1 MPTVLGVRTPLESP
15 LPHQGP
21 PHIMAATFP
30 GEHVQVHRA
39 RHLLAV
45 ALALFVTLP
54 RVGAAADDKKRAER
68 EALKASLMQVLQR
81 DPLNASRVGVH
92 MMSLD
97 DGSVVFSHNADE
109 LLNPA
114 SNVKLVTAAAALVTL
129 GPEYRFE
136 TEFLLE
142 PESDGIKAKTLY
154 VRGKGDPSLTT
165 ERLYAIVA
173 DLFHTGLREV
183 QDIVVDDSW
192 FDAERTPPGYDQEE
206 SDRAY
211 MAPTGAVSLNWNS
224 VGVYLRPGDAVG
236 AKGVV
241 ELEPQSDFFVVE
253 NALTTG
259 NRRAR
264 RFSVSSEAAGAQ
276 QKIVVRGQV
285 PQGGGYMSVWK
296 KIDSPPMYF
305 GQTLKQ
311 QLLMRGIKVKGKVK
325 LATTPPKMKL
335 VYVSHS
341 DTFDIVLK
349 RLNKLSS
356 NFVAE
361 TLLKAMGAEVRGAP
375 GTFAKGIDVVE
386 DFLAR
391 EVGIPRGTYVMKN
404 GSGLND
410 TNRFSAAQF
419 DRILRHMYERFPLA
433 PEYLS
438 SLGIAGK
445 DGTLKYRFDGT
456 EAVGRLRAKT
466 GTLENVSALSGY
478 VQAAGGEKFIFSMMV
493 NDYPGRSGPVVRG
506 LDALGTAVAS
516 VGSSMGPG
524 RAVAELASGE
534 KSSGAS
540 AEVSSRVKTYLA
552 LGSQRDPRNIGFLRT
567 AWRSEKDPA
576 VRAVVAES
584 LYQSNPQDYLG
595 VRTLLDSYSAGTEVF
610 GRLRTVARE
619 LSVEVPGL
627 GSLVELAA
635 SGNAEALARVIELS
649 GASAGD
655 AAAENEMAE
664 GLGAVAR
671 TAPEELVQALRGAA
685 NTDREVA
692 TSLLAR
698 GLVQAGEAEHPFWKA
713 LRKTLGSTDTK
724 LAEFARTLE
733 GSLSRKVA
741 EEKAPKPQQ
750 LVPAQVVAPAA
761 AVPVGP
767 GPIERTAETRP
778 GG

>member
-1 MPTVLGVRTPLESP
+1 
-15 LPHQGP
+15 
-21 PHIMAATFP
+21 MAATFP

-39 RHLLAV
+39 RTLLAV
-45 ALALFVTLP
+45 TVALFVTLP
-54 RVGAAADDKKRAER
+54 RAGSAADDKKRAER

-81 DPLNASRVGVH
+81 EPLNASRVGIH

-97 DGSVVFSHNADE
+97 DGTVVFSHNADE

-114 SNVKLVTAAAALVTL
+114 SNVKLVTSAAALVTL
-129 GPEYRFE
+129 GSEYRYD
-136 TEFLLE
+136 TEFLVE

-154 VRGKGDPSLTT
+154 VRGKGDPTINT
-165 ERLYAIVA
+165 ERLYGIVA
-173 DLFHTGLREV
+173 ELVHTGLREV
-183 QDIVVDDSW
+183 QDVIVDDSW
-192 FDAERTPPGYDQEE
+192 FDAERTPPGFDQED

-211 MAPTGAVSLNWNS
+211 MAPTGALSLNWNA
-224 VGVYLRPGDAVG
+224 VGVFLRPGETVG

-241 ELEPQSDFFVVE
+241 EIEPPSDFFVVD
-253 NALTTG
+253 NGLTTG
-259 NRRAR
+259 NSRAR
-264 RFSVSSEAAGAQ
+264 RFSVASDAAGAQ
-276 QKIVVRGQV
+276 QKIVVKGQV
-285 PQGGGYMSVWK
+285 PQGGSYMSVYK
-296 KIDSPPMYF
+296 KIDNPPMYF

-311 QLLMRGIKVKGKVK
+311 MLTARGVKVRGKVK
-325 LATTPPKMKL
+325 PGVTPQKAKL

-349 RLNKLSS
+349 RLNKMSS
-356 NFVAE
+356 NFIAE
-361 TLLKAMGAEVRGAP
+361 TLLKTMGAEVRGAP
-375 GTFAKGIDVVE
+375 GTFANGIDVVE

-410 TNRFSAAQF
+410 TNRFSAAQL
-419 DRILRHMYERFPLA
+419 DRVLKYMYERFPMA

-506 LDALGTAVAS
+506 LDSLGAAVAS
-516 VGSSMGPG
+516 VGSTMGPG
-524 RAVAELASGE
+524 RTVAELASEE
-534 KSSGAS
+534 KSSTPM
-540 AEVSSRVKTYLA
+540 AEVTSRVKTYLA
-552 LGSQRDPRNIGFLRT
+552 LASQRDARNIGFLRT
-567 AWRSEKDPA
+567 AWRSERDPA

-595 VRTLLDSYSAGTEVF
+595 VRTLLDSYSAGTDVY
-610 GRLRTVARE
+610 GRLRSVARE

-627 GSLVELAA
+627 GSMVELAA
-635 SGNAEALARVIELS
+635 SGNAEALARVIELA

-655 AAAENEMAE
+655 ATSESEMAE

-671 TAPEELVQALRGAA
+671 TAPEELVQALRTASA
-685 NTDREVA
+685 KDREAA
-692 TSLLAR
+692 TTLLAR
-698 GLVQAGEAEHPFWKA
+698 GLVQAGDAEHPFWKG
-713 LRKTLGSTDTK
+713 LRKSLGSTDAK
-724 LAEFARTLE
+724 LAEFSRTLE
-733 GSLSRKVA
+733 GALSRKVA
-741 EEKAPKPQQ
+741 EAKAPKP
-750 LVPAQVVAPAA
+750 PAQQVVAPAS
-761 AVPVGP
+761 AVQVGP
-767 GPIERTAETRP
+767 NAIERTAETRP

>member
-1 MPTVLGVRTPLESP
+1 
-15 LPHQGP
+15 
-21 PHIMAATFP
+21 MAVTFP

-39 RHLLAV
+39 RSLLAV
-45 ALALFVTLP
+45 TFAIFVTFP
-54 RVGAAADDKKRAER
+54 RAGAAAADDKKRAER

-81 DPLNASRVGVH
+81 EPLNASRVGVH

-97 DGSVVFSHNADE
+97 DGTVVFSQNADE

-114 SNVKLVTAAAALVTL
+114 SNVKLVTSAAALVTL

-136 TEFLLE
+136 TEFLVE
-142 PESDGIKAKTLY
+142 PESDGLKAKTLY
-154 VRGKGDPSLTT
+154 VRGKGDPSINT
-165 ERLYAIVA
+165 ERLYGMVA

-183 QDIVVDDSW
+183 QDIVVDEAW
-192 FDAERTPPGYDQEE
+192 FDPERTPPGYDQED

-211 MAPTGAVSLNWNS
+211 MAPTGALSLNWNA
-224 VGVYLRPGDAVG
+224 VGVYLRPGDTVG

-241 ELEPQSDFFVVE
+241 ELEPPSDYFAVD
-253 NALTTG
+253 NQLTTG
-259 NRRAR
+259 NHRAR
-264 RFSVSSEAAGAQ
+264 RFSVASDAAGAQ

-285 PQGGGYMSVWK
+285 AQGGGYMSVYK
-296 KIDSPPMYF
+296 KIDNPPMYF

-311 QLLMRGIKVKGKVK
+311 MLNARGVKVKGKVK
-325 LATTPPKMKL
+325 PGVTPQKAKL
-335 VYVSHS
+335 VYVAHS
-341 DTFDIVLK
+341 ETFDVILK
-349 RLNKLSS
+349 RLNKVSS
-356 NFVAE
+356 NFIAE
-361 TLLKAMGAEVRGAP
+361 MLLKTMGAEARGVP
-375 GTFAKGIDVVE
+375 GSFAKGIDVVE
-386 DFLAR
+386 DFLSR

-410 TNRFSAAQF
+410 ANRFSAAQM
-419 DRILRHMYERFPLA
+419 DRILRYMYQRFPLA

-445 DGTLKYRFDGT
+445 DGTLRYRFDGT

-506 LDALGTAVAS
+506 LDALGAAVAS
-516 VGSSMGPG
+516 VGSTLGPG
-524 RAVAELASGE
+524 RAVAELASEE
-534 KSSGAS
+534 KSSS
-540 AEVSSRVKTYLA
+540 PLAEVTSRVKTYLA

-567 AWRSEKDPA
+567 AWRSERDPA
-576 VRAVVAES
+576 VRAVLAES

-595 VRTLLDSYSAGTEVF
+595 VRTLLDSYSAGSEVY

-619 LSVEVPGL
+619 LSMEVPGL
-627 GSLVELAA
+627 GSMVELAA
-635 SGNAEALARVIELS
+635 SGNAEALSRIVELS
-649 GASAGD
+649 GASLGD
-655 AAAENEMAE
+655 AGSESEMVE

-671 TAPEELVQALRGAA
+671 TAPEELVQALRSASA
-685 NTDREVA
+685 KDREVA

-713 LRKTLGSTDTK
+713 LKKSLGSTDTK
-724 LAEFARTLE
+724 AAEFARSLE

-750 LVPAQVVAPAA
+750 LVPTQVVAPAA
-761 AVPVGP
+761 VVPMGP
-767 GPIERTAETRP
+767 AAERTAETRP

>member
-1 MPTVLGVRTPLESP
+1 M
-15 LPHQGP
+15 
-21 PHIMAATFP
+21 
-30 GEHVQVHRA
+30 
-39 RHLLAV
+39 
-45 ALALFVTLP
+45 
-54 RVGAAADDKKRAER
+54 
-68 EALKASLMQVLQR
+68 
-81 DPLNASRVGVH
+81 
-92 MMSLD
+92 
-97 DGSVVFSHNADE
+97 
-109 LLNPA
+109 
-114 SNVKLVTAAAALVTL
+114 
-129 GPEYRFE
+129 
-136 TEFLLE
+136 
-142 PESDGIKAKTLY
+142 
-154 VRGKGDPSLTT
+154 
-165 ERLYAIVA
+165 
-173 DLFHTGLREV
+173 
-183 QDIVVDDSW
+183 
-192 FDAERTPPGYDQEE
+192 
-206 SDRAY
+206 
-211 MAPTGAVSLNWNS
+211 
-224 VGVYLRPGDAVG
+224 
-236 AKGVV
+236 
-241 ELEPQSDFFVVE
+241 
-253 NALTTG
+253 
-259 NRRAR
+259 
-264 RFSVSSEAAGAQ
+264 
-276 QKIVVRGQV
+276 
-285 PQGGGYMSVWK
+285 
-296 KIDSPPMYF
+296 
-305 GQTLKQ
+305 
-311 QLLMRGIKVKGKVK
+311 
-325 LATTPPKMKL
+325 
-335 VYVSHS
+335 
-341 DTFDIVLK
+341 
-349 RLNKLSS
+349 
-356 NFVAE
+356 
-361 TLLKAMGAEVRGAP
+361 
-375 GTFAKGIDVVE
+375 VE

-410 TNRFSAAQF
+410 TNRFSATQF

-506 LDALGTAVAS
+506 LDALGSAVAS

-671 TAPEELVQALRGAA
+671 TAPEELVQALRGAG

-750 LVPAQVVAPAA
+750 LVPTQVVAPSAA
-761 AVPVGP
+761 LPMGP
-767 GPIERTAETRP
+767 GPNQRTAETRP

>member
-1 MPTVLGVRTPLESP
+1 
-15 LPHQGP
+15 
-21 PHIMAATFP
+21 MAAIFP
-30 GEHVQVHRA
+30 GEPVLFHRA
-39 RHLLAV
+39 RNLLAV
-45 ALALFVTLP
+45 TVALFVTLP
-54 RVGAAADDKKRAER
+54 RPGLALDDKKRAER

-81 DPLNASRVGVH
+81 EPLSASRVGVH
-92 MMSLD
+92 MLSLD

-136 TEFLLE
+136 TEFLVE
-142 PESDGIKAKTLY
+142 PESDGIKARTLY

-165 ERLYAIVA
+165 ERLFAIVG
-173 DLFHTGLREV
+173 DLVHTGLREV

-192 FDAERTPPGYDQEE
+192 FDAERTPPGYDQED

-211 MAPTGAVSLNWNS
+211 MAPTGALSLNWNA
-224 VGVYLRPGDAVG
+224 VGVYLRPGDGVG
-236 AKGVV
+236 ARGVV

-264 RFSVSSEAAGAQ
+264 RFSVFSDAAGAQ

-285 PQGGGYMSVWK
+285 PQGSGYMSVWK
-296 KIDSPPMYF
+296 KIDNPPMYF

-311 QLLMRGIKVKGKVK
+311 LLVLRGVKVKGRVK
-325 LATTPPKMKL
+325 QAATPPRSKL

-361 TLLKAMGAEVRGAP
+361 TLLKTMGAEVRGAP
-375 GTFAKGIDVVE
+375 GSFAKGIDVVE
-386 DFLAR
+386 DFLSR
-391 EVGIPRGTYVMKN
+391 EVGLPRGTYVMKN

-410 TNRFSAAQF
+410 TNRFSAAQLG
-419 DRILRHMYERFPLA
+419 RILRHMYERFPLA

-478 VQAAGGEKFIFSMMV
+478 VQAAGGEKFIFSTLV

-516 VGSSMGPG
+516 VGSTLGPG
-524 RAVAELASGE
+524 RAVAELASGD
-534 KSSGAS
+534 KASSGPP

-567 AWRSEKDPA
+567 AWRSERDPA

-655 AAAENEMAE
+655 AAAEGEMAE

-671 TAPEELVQALRGAA
+671 TAPEELVQALRGAT

-692 TSLLAR
+692 TRLLAR
-698 GLVQAGEAEHPFWKA
+698 GLAQAGEAEHPFWKA
-713 LRKTLGSTDTK
+713 LSKTLGSTDTK
-724 LAEFARTLE
+724 LADFARSLE
-733 GSLSRKVA
+733 GMLSRKVA
-741 EEKAPKPQQ
+741 EEKAPKPQP

-761 AVPVGP
+761 AVPLGP

>member
-1 MPTVLGVRTPLESP
+1 
-15 LPHQGP
+15 
-21 PHIMAATFP
+21 MAAIFP
-30 GEHVQVHRA
+30 GEHVQDHRA
-39 RHLLAV
+39 RPLLAV
-45 ALALFVTLP
+45 TVALFVMLP
-54 RVGAAADDKKRAER
+54 RVGFGAADDKKRAER

-81 DPLNASRVGVH
+81 EPLNASRVGVH

-114 SNVKLVTAAAALVTL
+114 SNVKLVTSAAALVTL

-136 TEFLLE
+136 TEFLVE
-142 PESDGIKAKTLY
+142 TESDGVKTKTLY
-154 VRGKGDPSLTT
+154 VRGKGDPSITT
-165 ERLYAIVA
+165 ERLYGIVS

-192 FDAERTPPGYDQEE
+192 FDAERTPPGFDQED

-211 MAPTGAVSLNWNS
+211 MAPTGALSLNWNA
-224 VGVYLRPGDAVG
+224 VGVFLRPGDTVG
-236 AKGVV
+236 SKGVV
-241 ELEPQSDFFVVE
+241 EIEPQSDFFVVE
-253 NALTTG
+253 SALTTG
-259 NRRAR
+259 NARSR
-264 RFSVSSEAAGAQ
+264 RFSVASDAAGAQ
-276 QKIVVRGQV
+276 QKIIVRGQV
-285 PQGGGYMSVWK
+285 PHGGAYMSVYK
-296 KIDSPPMYF
+296 KIDNPPMYF

-311 QLLMRGIKVKGKVK
+311 MLNARGVKVKGKVK
-325 LATTPPKMKL
+325 QGLAPQKAKL
-335 VYVSHS
+335 VYVAHS
-341 DTFDIVLK
+341 DTFDIILK

-361 TLLKAMGAEVRGAP
+361 TLLKVMGAESRGVP

-386 DFLAR
+386 DFLSR

-410 TNRFSAAQF
+410 ANRFSATQM
-419 DRILRHMYERFPLA
+419 DRILRYMYERFPLA

-506 LDALGTAVAS
+506 LDSLGAAVAS
-516 VGSSMGPG
+516 VGSTMGPG
-524 RAVAELASGE
+524 RTVAELASEE
-534 KSSGAS
+534 KSSTPM
-540 AEVSSRVKTYLA
+540 AEVTSRVKTYLA
-552 LGSQRDPRNIGFLRT
+552 LGSQRDARNIGFLRT
-567 AWRSEKDPA
+567 AWRSERDPA

-595 VRTLLDSYSAGTEVF
+595 VRTLLDSYSAGTDVY
-610 GRLRTVARE
+610 GRLRAVARE

-627 GSLVELAA
+627 GAMVELAA
-635 SGNAEALARVIELS
+635 SGNAEALARIIELA

-655 AAAENEMAE
+655 AASESEMAE

-671 TAPEELVQALRGAA
+671 TAPEELVQAMRTASA
-685 NTDREVA
+685 RDRETA
-692 TSLLAR
+692 TTLLAR
-698 GLVQAGEAEHPFWKA
+698 GLVQAGDAEHPFWKA
-713 LRKTLGSTDTK
+713 LRKSLGSTDTK
-724 LAEFARTLE
+724 LAEFSRSLE

-741 EEKAPKPQQ
+741 EEKAPKP
-750 LVPAQVVAPAA
+750 LVPVQVVAPAA
-761 AVPVGP
+761 SAPIGP
-767 GPIERTAETRP
+767 GSVERTAETRP

>member
-1 MPTVLGVRTPLESP
+1 
-15 LPHQGP
+15 
-21 PHIMAATFP
+21 MAATFP

-39 RHLLAV
+39 RTLLAV
-45 ALALFVTLP
+45 TVAIFVTLP
-54 RVGAAADDKKRAER
+54 RVGVAADDKKRAER

-114 SNVKLVTAAAALVTL
+114 SNVKLVTSAAALVAL

-136 TEFLLE
+136 TEFLVE
-142 PESDGIKAKTLY
+142 QESDGFKAKTLY
-154 VRGKGDPSLTT
+154 VRGKGDPSVTT
-165 ERLYAIVA
+165 ERLYGIVGE
-173 DLFHTGLREV
+173 LFHTGLREV
-183 QDIVVDDSW
+183 QDIIVDDSW
-192 FDAERTPPGYDQEE
+192 FDAERTPPGFDQED

-211 MAPTGAVSLNWNS
+211 MAPTGALSLNWNA
-224 VGVYLRPGDAVG
+224 VGVFLRPGEAVG

-241 ELEPQSDFFVVE
+241 ELEPQSEFFIVE

-264 RFSVSSEAAGAQ
+264 RFSVASDAAGAQ
-276 QKIVVRGQV
+276 QKIIVRGQV
-285 PQGGGYMSVWK
+285 PEGGGYMSVYK
-296 KIDSPPMYF
+296 KIDNPPMYF

-311 QLLMRGIKVKGKVK
+311 MLGARGIKVKGKVK
-325 LATTPPKMKL
+325 PGVTPRQSRL
-335 VYVSHS
+335 VYVAQS
-341 DTFDIVLK
+341 DTFDIILK

-361 TLLKAMGAEVRGAP
+361 TLLKTMGAEGRGAP
-375 GTFAKGIDVVE
+375 GSFAKGIDVVE
-386 DFLAR
+386 DFLSR

-410 TNRFSAAQF
+410 ANRFSAAQL
-419 DRILRHMYERFPLA
+419 DRILRYMYDRFPLA

-445 DGTLKYRFDGT
+445 DGTLRYRFDGT
-456 EAVGRLRAKT
+456 DAVGRLRAKT

-524 RAVAELASGE
+524 RAVAELAGE
-534 KSSGAS
+534 KSSGPS
-540 AEVSSRVKTYLA
+540 TEVTSRVKTYLA
-552 LGSQRDPRNIGFLRT
+552 LASQRDTRNIGFLRT
-567 AWRSEKDPA
+567 AWRTEKDPA

-595 VRTLLDSYSAGTEVF
+595 VRTLLDSYSAGTDVY

-627 GSLVELAA
+627 GSMVELAA
-635 SGNAEALARVIELS
+635 SGNAEALSRVIELA

-655 AAAENEMAE
+655 VASEGEMAE

-671 TAPEELVQALRGAA
+671 TAPEELVQALRVASNA
-685 NTDREVA
+685 DREVS
-692 TSLLAR
+692 TTLLAR
-698 GLVQAGEAEHPFWKA
+698 GLIQAGEAEHPFWKA
-713 LRKTLGSTDTK
+713 LKKSLGSSDPK
-724 LAEFARTLE
+724 LAEFARGLD
-733 GSLSRKVA
+733 GALSRKVA
-741 EEKAPKPQQ
+741 EEKAPKQ
-750 LVPAQVVAPAA
+750 LVPTQVVAPSAA
-761 AVPVGP
+761 MPLGP
-767 GPIERTAETRP
+767 GSIERTAETRP

>member
-1 MPTVLGVRTPLESP
+1 
-15 LPHQGP
+15 
-21 PHIMAATFP
+21 MAATFP
-30 GEHVQVHRA
+30 GEYVQVHRA
-39 RHLLAV
+39 RTLLAV
-45 ALALFVTLP
+45 TAAIFVTLP
-54 RVGAAADDKKRAER
+54 RAGAAADDKKRAER

-114 SNVKLVTAAAALVTL
+114 SNVKLVTSAAALVTL

-136 TEFLLE
+136 TEFLVE
-142 PESDGIKAKTLY
+142 QESDGFKAKTLY
-154 VRGKGDPSLTT
+154 VRGKGDPSINT
-165 ERLYAIVA
+165 ERLYGIVS

-192 FDAERTPPGYDQEE
+192 FDAERTPPGFDQED

-211 MAPTGAVSLNWNS
+211 MAPTGALSLNWNA
-224 VGVYLRPGDAVG
+224 VGVFLRPGEAVG

-241 ELEPQSDFFVVE
+241 EIEPQSDFFVVE

-264 RFSVSSEAAGAQ
+264 RFSVASDAAGAQ
-276 QKIVVRGQV
+276 QKIIVRGQV
-285 PQGGGYMSVWK
+285 PEAGGYMSVYK
-296 KIDSPPMYF
+296 KIDNPPMYF

-311 QLLMRGIKVKGKVK
+311 MLAARGVKVKGKVK
-325 LATTPPKMKL
+325 PGVTPPKSKL

-341 DTFDIVLK
+341 DTFDVVLK

-361 TLLKAMGAEVRGAP
+361 TLIKTMGAEGRGAP
-375 GTFAKGIDVVE
+375 GTFGKGIDVVE

-410 TNRFSAAQF
+410 ANRFSATQL
-419 DRILRHMYERFPLA
+419 DRILRYMYERFPLA

-456 EAVGRLRAKT
+456 DAVGRLRAKT

-524 RAVAELASGE
+524 RAVAELTSGE
-534 KSSGAS
+534 KSSGPS

-552 LGSQRDPRNIGFLRT
+552 LGSQRDSRNIGFLRT

-595 VRTLLDSYSAGTEVF
+595 VRTLLDSYSAGADVY

-635 SGNAEALARVIELS
+635 SGNAEALSRVIELA
-649 GASAGD
+649 GASVGD
-655 AAAENEMAE
+655 VSSEGEMAE

-671 TAPEELVQALRGAA
+671 TAPEELVQALRVAS
-685 NTDREVA
+685 NSDREMA
-692 TSLLAR
+692 TTLLAR
-698 GLVQAGEAEHPFWKA
+698 GLSQSGEAEHPFWKG
-713 LRKTLGSTDTK
+713 LKKSFGSPDAK
-724 LAEFARTLE
+724 LAEFARALDGT
-733 GSLSRKVA
+733 LSRKVA
-741 EEKAPKPQQ
+741 EEKAPKTQQ
-750 LVPAQVVAPAA
+750 LVPTQVVAPTAA
-761 AVPVGP
+761 LPLGP
-767 GPIERTAETRP
+767 GSIERTAETRP